1 MGFVFRGNLGELTC
15 SLQGTG
21 GMRKGQT
28 VLITAA
34 AGATGHIGVQLAVL
48 AGCTVIATCGGPK
61 KAAALK
67 KLGVHHII
75 DYKSQVRFVPLS
87 HVHADEPY
95 SHLADGHIRP
105 LSACMCV
112 GSMSQSCTNT

>member
-1 MGFVFRGNLGELTC
+1 
-15 SLQGTG
+15 
-21 GMRKGQT
+21 MRQGQT

-75 DYKSQVRFVPLS
+75 DYKSQVNFLPLS
-87 HVHADEPY
+87 HPRAHEPY
-95 SHLADGHIRP
+95 FHPAHGHI
-105 LSACMCV
+105 
-112 GSMSQSCTNT
+112 

>member
-1 MGFVFRGNLGELTC
+1 M
-15 SLQGTG
+15 QGTG
-21 GMRKGQT
+21 RMRTGQT

-61 KAAALK
+61 KSAALR

-75 DYKSQVRFVPLS
+75 DYKSQVNQQLPL
-87 HVHADEPY
+87 
-95 SHLADGHIRP
+95 RMP
-105 LSACMCV
+105 LRMAAFYPPSL
-112 GSMSQSCTNT
+112 Q